1 MAHLTERERGARR
14 AMPRRAVGVVERR
27 VAWNVS
33 ESVGLHVVFGEHQE
47 NTGHLARC
55 SSFDF
60 SVLRV
65 RDLRAEHKGL
75 RHFLEPDIIGIAA
88 FSGNKGLVFETPN

>member
-1 MAHLTERERGARR
+1 
-14 AMPRRAVGVVERR
+14 MPRRAVAVVERR

-33 ESVGLHVVFGEHQE
+33 ESVGLHVVSGEHQE

-55 SSFDF
+55 CNIDF
-60 SVLRV
+60 SDLRV

-75 RHFLEPDIIGIAA
+75 RHFLELDIIGIAA
-88 FSGNKGLVFETPN
+88 FSGNKGLVFETPNGLAQAEFHDCS